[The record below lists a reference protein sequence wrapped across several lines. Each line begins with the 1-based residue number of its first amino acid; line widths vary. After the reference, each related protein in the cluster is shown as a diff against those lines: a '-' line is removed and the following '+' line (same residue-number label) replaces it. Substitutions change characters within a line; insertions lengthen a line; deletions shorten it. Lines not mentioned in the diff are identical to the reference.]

1 MEAHPRIVGGEA
13 VSDKLT
19 DRWTLWVFDERA
31 RTSERRVYLAEEAD
45 ARIAALEA
53 EVADLSRRLT
63 TESRRVLIQQRDD
76 ARDEAD
82 KLRADAERYRWL
94 REYNTVRHPEVTE
107 AFFLGDANLDAAI
120 DAARSA
126 P

>member
-1 MEAHPRIVGGEA
+1 MSIELPPLPSLPSRSFADHERYIIQLRDVMKARERI
-13 VSDKLT
+13 
-19 DRWTLWVFDERA
+19 FQ
-31 RTSERRVYLAEEAD
+31 
-45 ARIAALEA
+45 ARIAELEA

-63 TESRRVLIQQRDD
+63 TESRRVLIQQRED
-76 ARDEAD
+76 ARAEVER
-82 KLRADAERYRWL
+82 LRADAERYRWL